1 MAIVYYFVD
10 FSVTGSMKE
19 NAVKTMETVSQERSQ
34 IIENYIVDT
43 ENYLTAYSRAGE
55 IKALLKNPSDE
66 DIVREAQ
73 EYTER
78 FSEDREYLEGIY
90 TSNWET
96 NVLAHTNPKVVGIT
110 TREGEALTA
119 LQKLLLDSE
128 KVYNAGIIISPA
140 SKTQIISIYQACY
153 DEEDHP
159 IGLVGVAILMAF
171 TYKIIDR
178 LIKSLKEGL
187 KWWRRRLASWHR
199 RRRRQLVISKV
210 YATMPILV

>member
-78 FSEDREYLEGIY
+78 FSEDRE
-90 TSNWET
+90 
-96 NVLAHTNPKVVGIT
+96 
-110 TREGEALTA
+110 
-119 LQKLLLDSE
+119 
-128 KVYNAGIIISPA
+128 
-140 SKTQIISIYQACY
+140 
-153 DEEDHP
+153 
-159 IGLVGVAILMAF
+159 
-171 TYKIIDR
+171 
-178 LIKSLKEGL
+178 
-187 KWWRRRLASWHR
+187 
-199 RRRRQLVISKV
+199 
-210 YATMPILV
+210 